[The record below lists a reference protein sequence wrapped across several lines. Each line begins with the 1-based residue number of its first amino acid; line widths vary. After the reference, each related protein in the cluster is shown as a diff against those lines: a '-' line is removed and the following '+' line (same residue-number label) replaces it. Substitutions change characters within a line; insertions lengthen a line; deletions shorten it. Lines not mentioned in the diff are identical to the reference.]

1 LDTEA
6 LTLAVKEWVEAEGG
20 AEVIQKRLTEQMA
33 ANNEEIQKYKE
44 SIALSATS
52 VDDLNDK
59 LAEGTIDIEHYDMA
73 LQNAFEQEAAAEDLD
88 VKELTE
94 YAEALLESKTAL
106 VETREEAYRLS
117 MAHAKMERGIDTLSD
132 SWDSWNDIMKN
143 GNESQKL

>member
-1 LDTEA
+1 
-6 LTLAVKEWVEAEGG
+6 
-20 AEVIQKRLTEQMA
+20 MA
-33 ANNEEIQKYKE
+33 ANNGEIQKYKE